1 MLEVCTSTVA
11 WISVV
16 VIQALVHYFVLGA
29 RREKLN
35 KETEAV
41 LEESLSFSTIE
52 DSDECDV
59 DRMDITDASSERPS
73 LSSISYS
80 SSDRYDG
87 NVNVNAKLKTV
98 LSTSTEHQSSIYSDG
113 ITIPRKAPMYLMQTG
128 TEMLEVRERVVV
140 PPGSFSLSFHTLTH
154 LMIFYLI
161 MFAELLLG
169 KHCSTTNSVRATI
182 RFIQSK
188 CHRFLEVSDD
198 IKHFVDRLFTKIIL
212 HLRQMHKWNPVQ
224 NHKVDF

>member
-1 MLEVCTSTVA
+1 MIEVCTSTVA

-59 DRMDITDASSERPS
+59 DRVEFPDASSERPS
-73 LSSISYS
+73 ISSISYS

-87 NVNVNAKLKTV
+87 NVNVNVKLKTV

-113 ITIPRKAPMYLMQTG
+113 ITIPRKAPIYLMQTG
-128 TEMLEVRERVVV
+128 TEMLEVRERVV
-140 PPGSFSLSFHTLTH
+140 PSGSFSLEFHTLTH
-154 LMIFYLI
+154 LMIFFLI

-169 KHCSTTNSVRATI
+169 KHCCRTNSVRATI

-188 CHRFLEVSDD
+188 CNRFLEVSDD
-198 IKHFVDRLFTKIIL
+198 IQHFVDRLFTKIIL
-212 HLRQMHKWNPVQ
+212 HYDKCTYEIQC
-224 NHKVDF
+224 